1 MSSED
6 FDEIEKNY
14 SNQLQSPKGE
24 FEEEK
29 EQNSSRENLVY
40 HRNLPSLAESIKFIS
55 NTTEAVSSTNPIS
68 AVLQSS
74 LVGVGDNTDIDQ
86 PLPKRARLQNHS
98 NNIPESDY
106 RATDGRSNNISILMA
121 MEERNSSVSSNPQFG
136 DANEIGNQNAD
147 IRSTHNILN
156 LNKNPSPRDF
166 AEFLED
172 PHRFHPS
179 FDFIQTTFI
188 DVS

>member
-29 EQNSSRENLVY
+29 EQNSSRENLDY
-40 HRNLPSLAESIKFIS
+40 QRNLPSLAESINFIS
-55 NTTEAVSSTNPIS
+55 NTTEAVSSTS

-74 LVGVGDNTDIDQ
+74 LVGVGDNLDIDQ

-98 NNIPESDY
+98 NNNPESDY

-121 MEERNSSVSSNPQFG
+121 MEERNSSVSSNPEFG
-136 DANEIGNQNAD
+136 DANETGNQNAD
-147 IRSTHNILN
+147 IRSAHNILN

-188 DVS
+188 DVSFR